1 MAARTSSLVLVG
13 PGPLRNA
20 VSPPVTVA
28 VYYGLLQA
36 TAKRTPL
43 VFSFSSSQY
52 GRTPLHLAANNGI
65 LDVVRYLCLMGANVE
80 ALTSVSTRQVRV
92 FGCGE
97 PWKLLM
103 PQGHGEKGIAW
114 QLHSKADRL
123 LLSVN
128 SRLQLHK
135 HLPTQTQFNI

>member
-1 MAARTSSLVLVG
+1 MFCLAGLPEWAARTSSLVLVG

-20 VSPPVTVA
+20 VSPPATVA
-28 VYYGLLQA
+28 VCYGLLQA

-43 VFSFSSSQY
+43 VFSLSSSQY

-92 FGCGE
+92 FG
-97 PWKLLM
+97 
-103 PQGHGEKGIAW
+103 
-114 QLHSKADRL
+114 
-123 LLSVN
+123 
-128 SRLQLHK
+128 
-135 HLPTQTQFNI
+135 